1 MPTAVTIDD
10 SPLIRNQ
17 LRQILGNMGVTVVA
31 DGSRG
36 DQLQALYQEHKPD
49 LVTLDIVMPG
59 KDGVTAAIELLRE
72 FPTAR
77 IVMCTSLTSRDK
89 IVACQRAGVAHY
101 LLKPFDAARAEKV
114 FRFVLQ
120 QRPAG
125 EEPRSE
131 P

>member
-17 LRQILGNMGVTVVA
+17 LRRILDGIGVTVVA
-31 DGSRG
+31 EGSSG
-36 DQLQALYQEHKPD
+36 DQLLALYQQHHPD

-59 KDGVTAAIELLRE
+59 KDGVTAAIELLHE
-72 FPTAR
+72 FPDAR
-77 IVMCTSLTSRDK
+77 IVMCTSLTTREK

-101 LLKPFDAARAEKV
+101 LLKPFDVARATKV
-114 FRFVLQ
+114 FRFVLD
-120 QRPAG
+120 RPAG
-125 EEPRSE
+125 DAPRSE